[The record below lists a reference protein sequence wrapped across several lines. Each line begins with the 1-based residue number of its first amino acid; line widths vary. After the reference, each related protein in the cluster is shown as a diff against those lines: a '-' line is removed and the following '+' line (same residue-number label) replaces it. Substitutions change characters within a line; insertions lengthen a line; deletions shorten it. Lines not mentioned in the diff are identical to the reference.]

1 MKKEINVSKKFSSL
15 LFKGVGCCLIST
27 MFLMIVFYIISKDI
41 DFIELLTTLR
51 NSNWT
56 INLFYLILT
65 FLFLFLS
72 NLLSLIAFIF
82 NLSSDSEKK
91 K

>member
-1 MKKEINVSKKFSSL
+1 
-15 LFKGVGCCLIST
+15 
-27 MFLMIVFYIISKDI
+27 MFLIIVFYIISKDI